1 MSKTNQKNNTNKK
14 KNTPTKK
21 KSVAKKNVSNK
32 KVVKNTKGVKNTKK
46 VVEQKKSIDI
56 NSIKKNN
63 LKMMFIAIISF
74 GTLFIFASYAWFST
88 NLNVKINTFQMSVAK
103 NGGLTISLDGINYDT
118 FVEVSEDILIN
129 QLKNTYP
136 NNESQWSAVG
146 LTPVSTN
153 GIANSNSDRFEI
165 FASSGVRYKNLD
177 TNNGY
182 IKTVLTKEEGRS
194 NFNNYIA
201 FDLFLKNSTGS
212 PLSDNLY
219 IERNTEISLV
229 EETNEEMEGL
239 FNSIRLGFLRI
250 GSVPLD
256 ADVNTVQNM
265 ECNNA
270 CTSTIYEPNH
280 TKHVGLSIER
290 AQKYGITL
298 VDGEFF
304 PTYGCIKG
312 GGPIYM
318 RDAVS
323 GSPNLDY
330 NYFKLQETI
339 KDDDLENP
347 LFELPNGITKMRIY
361 LWIEGQDIDSLE
373 TDSSGTKIDVSIN
386 LIKDTAGYEEY

>member
-14 KNTPTKK
+14 KNTQAKKTNTAKK
-21 KSVAKKNVSNK
+21 KVSNN
-32 KVVKNTKGVKNTKK
+32 KVVRNTKSVKNTKK

-88 NLNVKINTFQMSVAK
+88 NLNVKVNTFQMSVTK
-103 NGGLTISLDGINYDT
+103 NSGLSISLDGINYDT

-136 NNESQWSAVG
+136 NNESQWSSGG

-153 GIANSNSDRFEI
+153 GITNPNSNRFEI
-165 FASSGVRYKNLD
+165 FASSGVRYKNMD
-177 TNNGY
+177 MKNGY
-182 IKTVLTKEEGRS
+182 IRTALTKEEGRS
-194 NFNNYIA
+194 NFNNFIA
-201 FDLFLKNSTGS
+201 FDLFFKNSTGS
-212 PLSDNLY
+212 PISDNLY
-219 IERNTEISLV
+219 LESGTNISLV
-229 EETNEEMEGL
+229 EETNEEMVGL

-250 GSVPLD
+250 GSVPLN
-256 ADVNTVQNM
+256 ADVNTIQNI

-280 TKHVGLSIER
+280 TSHVGLSIER
-290 AQKYGITL
+290 AQKYGINL
-298 VDGEFF
+298 VDGEYF
-304 PTYGCIKG
+304 PTYGCIKA
-312 GGPIYM
+312 GGPIFVA
-318 RDAVS
+318 DTVS
-323 GSPNLDY
+323 GSPKLDY
-330 NYFKLQETI
+330 NYFELQQTI
-339 KDDDLENP
+339 KDEDLQEP
-347 LFELPNGITKMRIY
+347 LFALPSGITKMRLY

-386 LIKDTAGYEEY
+386 FIKDTAGYEEY